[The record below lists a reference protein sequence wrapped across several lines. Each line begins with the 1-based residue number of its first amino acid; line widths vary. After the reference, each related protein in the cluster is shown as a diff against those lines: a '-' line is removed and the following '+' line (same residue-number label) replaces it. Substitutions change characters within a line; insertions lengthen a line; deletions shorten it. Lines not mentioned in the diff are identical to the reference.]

1 MLDRERSGTYVVLVL
16 AELALVAA
24 FAGVLVALLIVTRD
38 EPLWLRALGVG
49 TVAMATCGAVVW
61 VVEAA
66 ARWSWSVR
74 RPERLVLAAAP
85 SGAASTAVLRS
96 RGSFATPLTNAIL
109 VTAWCA
115 FMVVLTAPV
124 PWAAVVF
131 GSPRSPPVPGWR
143 PSPWVAPRR

>member
-49 TVAMATCGAVVW
+49 TVAMATCGLVVW

-74 RPERLVLAAAP
+74 RPVPLRPPSSAHAGRL
-85 SGAASTAVLRS
+85 R
-96 RGSFATPLTNAIL
+96 R
-109 VTAWCA
+109 
-115 FMVVLTAPV
+115 
-124 PWAAVVF
+124 
-131 GSPRSPPVPGWR
+131 RSPTR
-143 PSPWVAPRR
+143 SS